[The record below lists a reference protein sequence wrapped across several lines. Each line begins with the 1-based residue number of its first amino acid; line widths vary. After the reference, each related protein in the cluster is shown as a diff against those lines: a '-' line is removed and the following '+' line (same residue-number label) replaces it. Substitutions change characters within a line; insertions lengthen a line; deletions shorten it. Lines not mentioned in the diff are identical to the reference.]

1 MNVRAFLWCKLV
13 CFYPWYLRRVYK
25 MDLGKDVR
33 ISWKAHLDKSINP
46 SGIHIGDGTD
56 VLNGAMILS
65 HDACR
70 RLKCDTY
77 IGKNCV
83 IGVRSI
89 ILPGVTIGDS
99 SIVAAGG
106 VVSKDVPPNCMVAG
120 NPAKIIKTGVVVV
133 KAEVIKTGQR
143 VKLLNNV

>member
-1 MNVRAFLWCKLV
+1 
-13 CFYPWYLRRVYK
+13 
-25 MDLGKDVR
+25 MDIGQDVQ

-46 SGIHIGDGTD
+46 KGIHIGNGTQ

-70 RLKCDTY
+70 RLKTDTY

-89 ILPGVTIGDS
+89 ILPGVTVGDS
-99 SIVAAGG
+99 SIVAAGA
-106 VVSKDVPPNCMVAG
+106 VVSKDVPPNSVVAG
-120 NPAKIIKTGVVVV
+120 NPAKVVKSGVVVE
-133 KAEVIKTGQR
+133 KAKIIKPGER
-143 VKLLNNV
+143 C

>member
-1 MNVRAFLWCKLV
+1 MNIRALLWRKFVRI
-13 CFYPWYLRRVYK
+13 YPWYLRRVYK
-25 MDLGKDVR
+25 MDIGEDVQ

-46 SGIHIGDGTD
+46 RGIHIGAGTQ
-56 VLNGAMILS
+56 VLNAAMILS

-70 RLKCDTY
+70 SLKTDTH
-77 IGKNCV
+77 IGKNCI

-106 VVSKDVPPNCMVAG
+106 VVTKDVLPHTIVAG
-120 NPAKIIKTGVVVV
+120 NPATVVKTGVVVEKRRIV
-133 KAEVIKTGQR
+133 NKGERTK
-143 VKLLNNV
+143 